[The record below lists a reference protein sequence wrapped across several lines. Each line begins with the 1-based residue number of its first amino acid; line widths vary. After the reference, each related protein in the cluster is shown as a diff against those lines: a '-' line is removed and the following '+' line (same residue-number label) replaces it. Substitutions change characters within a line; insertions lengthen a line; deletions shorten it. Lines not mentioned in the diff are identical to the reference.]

1 MVDARYEFRHFSDNL
16 ARFRDD
22 FKKHSSDE
30 IKRESEEKYIVSPE
44 IDKYN
49 FKFRFDKL
57 DVKEL
62 LEVKG
67 KLEQWYPVVKTG
79 FPVDAQLLVEK
90 ICPLMH
96 IHPKVI
102 DKSLYTLDEFMDEVV
117 SGQEHLFFA
126 DVAKRR
132 FGYSINDCMAEYAE
146 VTINGKDTQTVSI
159 ESTEPEKIL
168 ETMKMFG
175 MDGMENISYVKIVKD
190 LTI

>member
-30 IKRESEEKYIVSPE
+30 IKRKSEEKYIVSPE
-44 IDKYN
+44 INKYN

-126 DVAKRR
+126 DVTKRR

-175 MDGMENISYVKIVKD
+175 MEGMENISYVKIVKD

>member
-159 ESTEPEKIL
+159 ESTEPEKIM

-175 MDGMENISYVKIVKD
+175 MEGMENISYVKIVKD

>member
-159 ESTEPEKIL
+159 ESTEPEKIM

-175 MDGMENISYVKIVKD
+175 MEGMENISYVKIVKE

>member
-22 FKKHSSDE
+22 FKQHSSDE
-30 IKRESEEKYIVSPE
+30 IRRESEEKYIVSPE

-67 KLEQWYPVVKTG
+67 KLELWYPVVKTG

-96 IHPKVI
+96 IHPEVI

-126 DVAKRR
+126 DVKKLRY
-132 FGYSINDCMAEYAE
+132 GYSINDCMAEYAE
-146 VTINGKDTQTVSI
+146 VTINGKKTKTVSI

-175 MDGMENISYVKIVKD
+175 MDGLENMSYVKIVKD

>member
-1 MVDARYEFRHFSDNL
+1 MDDARYEFRHFSDNL
-16 ARFRDD
+16 TKFRDD
-22 FKKHSSDE
+22 FKNHSSDE

-96 IHPKVI
+96 IHPEVI

-126 DVAKRR
+126 DVRKLRY
-132 FGYSINDCMAEYAE
+132 GYSINECMAEYAD
-146 VTINGKDTQTVSI
+146 VTINGKKTQTVSI

-175 MDGMENISYVKIVKD
+175 MEGMENISYVKIVKD

>member
-1 MVDARYEFRHFSDNL
+1 MIDARYEFRHFSDNL

-126 DVAKRR
+126 DVKKQRY
-132 FGYSINDCMAEYAE
+132 GYSINDCMAEYAE

-159 ESTEPEKIL
+159 ESTEPEKIM

-175 MDGMENISYVKIVKD
+175 MEGMENISYVKIVKD